1 MITIHEE
8 IEGQNGKPI
17 LLDVTYSERF
27 TNQELVIFCH
37 GYKGFKDWGAWH
49 LIAKAFA
56 EKGIAFL
63 KFNFSHYGGTPASP
77 STFDDL
83 EAFGNDNYSKQLK
96 DLGAVIDWTE
106 TRFATN
112 PHIHRQKINLI
123 GHSRGGGLV
132 YLKAAE
138 DARVKK
144 LISWSGVADF
154 EERFPQGEAFEN
166 WKEKGVYHVKNG
178 RTGQMMP
185 HDFQFFEDFQTNK
198 ARLSILERAKTLQQ
212 HVLIIH
218 GTSDEAVSLDEAMRL
233 AEVVP
238 FGETYFIQNAN
249 HVYGMKHPFKNADLP
264 LQTQELVDKTID
276 FINQGA

>member
-1 MITIHEE
+1 MKTIHEE

-17 LLDVTYSERF
+17 LLDVTYSERY
-27 TNQELVIFCH
+27 TDQELVIFCH

-49 LIAKAFA
+49 LIAEAFA

-77 STFDDL
+77 SSFDDL
-83 EAFGNDNYSKQLK
+83 EGFGNDNYSKQLD
-96 DLGAVIDWTE
+96 DLGAVIDWAATK
-106 TRFATN
+106 FATN

-138 DARVKK
+138 DARIKK

-154 EERFPQGEAFEN
+154 EERFPQGEAFKT
-166 WKEKGVYHVKNG
+166 WKDKGVYHVKNG

-185 HDFQFFEDFQTNK
+185 HYFQFFEDFQANK
-198 ARLSILERAKTLQQ
+198 ARLSILERAKTLK
-212 HVLIIH
+212 HPALIIH
-218 GTSDEAVSLDEAMRL
+218 GTSDEAVNSNETRRL

-238 FGETYFIQNAN
+238 FGETYFIKNAN
-249 HVYGMKHPFKNADLP
+249 HVYGMQHPFEAADLP
-264 LQTQELVDKTID
+264 AQTQELVEKTIA
-276 FINQGA
+276 FINREV